1 MRICLYGAGSA
12 KLNKKYLDVGYQ
24 LGERLAQENHTLVFG
39 AGNNGMMGAVARG
52 MHDNNCKII
61 GISPD
66 WMDKFEELYDYCD
79 KLIST
84 STMDERKRL
93 FLTNSDLF
101 IIAPGG
107 IGTLDEF
114 FQIITLK
121 KLEKHE
127 KPIIMFNIDGYYDVL
142 LDMMSHMKKEKTISE
157 NDTKLY
163 EVATSI
169 DEILNYIN
177 TD

>member
-52 MHDNNCKII
+52 MHDNNGKII
-61 GISPD
+61 GIAPD

-84 STMDERKRL
+84 STMEEKGY
-93 FLTNSDLF
+93 FS
-101 IIAPGG
+101 
-107 IGTLDEF
+107 
-114 FQIITLK
+114 QIQTCL
-121 KLEKHE
+121 
-127 KPIIMFNIDGYYDVL
+127 
-142 LDMMSHMKKEKTISE
+142 
-157 NDTKLY
+157 
-163 EVATSI
+163 
-169 DEILNYIN
+169 
-177 TD
+177 